1 MQNNK
6 TYTNTM

>member
-6 TYTNTM
+6 TYTNSM